1 MTIDG
6 ERWRQDLDDL
16 KHRLGL
22 LELRHT
28 EREEDIIRRAVRE
41 SQKAMMANLGVDI
54 DKPESVDAFRQN
66 LQFNQGVR
74 NNMARAFG
82 AFIFAVCGAMGVAVW
97 NLFSTRFSTGG

>member
-6 ERWRQDLDDL
+6 ERWQQDLNDL

-22 LELRHT
+22 IEDRHQDL
-28 EREEDIIRRAVRE
+28 EEDIIRRAVRE
-41 SQKAMMANLGVDI
+41 SQKSMLASLGVDI

-66 LQFNQGVR
+66 LQFNQGIR
-74 NNMARAFG
+74 NNMARALG

-97 NLFSTRFSTGG
+97 NVISSRFGHG

>member
-6 ERWRQDLDDL
+6 DSWKRDLDDL

-22 LELRHT
+22 IEVRHA

-41 SQKAMMANLGVDI
+41 SQKAMLANLGVDI
-54 DKPESVDAFRQN
+54 DKPESVEAFRQN
-66 LQFNQGVR
+66 LQFNQGIR
-74 NNMARAFG
+74 NNMARALG

-97 NLFSTRFSTGG
+97 NVISSRFGNG